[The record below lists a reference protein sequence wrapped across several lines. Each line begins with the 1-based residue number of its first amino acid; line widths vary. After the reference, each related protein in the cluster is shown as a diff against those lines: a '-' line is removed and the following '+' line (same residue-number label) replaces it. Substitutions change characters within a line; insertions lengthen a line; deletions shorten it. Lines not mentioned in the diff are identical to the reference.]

1 MSKHTFGI
9 WLNIEVTASRCAL
22 LKLYAEQERLL
33 HIEGPQLEKDY
44 MEKIGPLEETVIKEE
59 IECELMAKK
68 QAMIQAAINRR
79 EPIDEA
85 AIDAQIDQERQKL
98 LSAAQGDSAP
108 VEFAQL
114 TAEQA
119 DELQEIYREVVKNY
133 HPQMHPEL
141 TNVHRELYQKAQEA
155 YRRRDLQALKL
166 VFDMLQSTAWEGI
179 ELELSLQLVM
189 GEGEDTGASI
199 EKHEYDTDYALAAS
213 LYHSFIPTAE
223 EIAIREEWDRCK
235 RDIESVMANMTATRE
250 RFPYNAAAMLADPA
264 QIEAYKEELRQR
276 HHAAKQETEQL
287 KVAIE
292 KMKERTM
299 PRGEANASCTHVISG
314 ADVFEG

>member
-1 MSKHTFGI
+1 MSKHSFGT

-22 LKLYAEQERLL
+22 LKLYEEQERLL

-59 IECELMAKK
+59 IECELMSKK

-119 DELQEIYREVVKNY
+119 DELQEIYREIVKNY

-141 TNVHRELYQKAQEA
+141 TEAHRALYQKAQEA

-166 VFDMLQSTAWEGI
+166 VRDMLESTKGEGI
-179 ELELSLQLVM
+179 TLELTMQLGIGM
-189 GEGEDTGASI
+189 GDDEGANI
-199 EKHEYDTDYALAAS
+199 EKREYDTDYALAS
-213 LYHSFIPTAE
+213 TLYSSFIPTGE
-223 EIAIREEWDRCK
+223 EIAIQEEWNRCK
-235 RDIESVMANMTATRE
+235 QTMESVMANMADTRN

-276 HHAAKQETEQL
+276 HHAAKPETEQL
-287 KVAIE
+287 KPASAQLP
-292 KMKERTM
+292 ERAG
-299 PRGEANASCTHVISG
+299 PHG
-314 ADVFEG
+314 